1 MVKLVL
7 KFKDVALGE
16 FPVTQTS
23 VTVGRSP
30 NNDIVIDN
38 ALVSR
43 HHLKIVQDGSH
54 YIVEDLGSG
63 NGTLLNG
70 QAVVKE
76 TLRDQDE
83 ILVGKHTVVFIHT
96 DTPSLEQQKQQ
107 TPDLTEQT
115 FVLTKEQLE
124 QLRKQSKLGGPAW
137 GHHAIVPCLSI
148 LVEVADYTFR

>member
-7 KFKDVALGE
+7 KFKDVVLEE
-16 FPVTQTS
+16 FPVTRES
-23 VTVGRSP
+23 VTVGRAP
-30 NNDIVIDN
+30 DNDIVIDN
-38 ALVSR
+38 TLVSR
-43 HHLKIVQDGSH
+43 HHVKIVEDGTH

-70 QAVVKE
+70 QEVVKK

>member
-16 FPVTQTS
+16 FPVAQTP

-43 HHLKIVQDGSH
+43 HHIKIVQDGRH

-70 QAVVKE
+70 QAVIKE
-76 TLRDQDE
+76 TLRNQDE
-83 ILVGKHTVVFIHT
+83 ILVGKHTMVFIHT
-96 DTPSLEQQKQQ
+96 ETPFLEQQKQQ
-107 TPDLTEQT
+107 AADLTEQT
-115 FVLTKEQLE
+115 FIITKEQLE
-124 QLRKQSKLGGPAW
+124 QRREQSGP
-137 GHHAIVPCLSI
+137 G
-148 LVEVADYTFR
+148 R